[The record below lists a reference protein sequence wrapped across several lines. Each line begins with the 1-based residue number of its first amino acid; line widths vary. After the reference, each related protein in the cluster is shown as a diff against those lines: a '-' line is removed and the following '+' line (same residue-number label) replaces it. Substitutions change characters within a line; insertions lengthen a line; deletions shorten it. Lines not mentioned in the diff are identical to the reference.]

1 MAGAFKKPKSNVYR
15 SFLYLN
21 GDEVLNSL
29 AGLEGGGIDE
39 VLIRKTEEGGGE
51 LGAEAGISGA
61 KIRGGKKKQRAFE
74 EEVKRKR
81 TEHSAATIL
90 LRRLHEEDAV
100 GVLEGSYGKDVYE
113 ELEEHMLI
121 EFQAEIRIHPLH
133 QVVAAGRAWIE
144 VAAGYGVGQ
153 AEIKEVR
160 EVIKVLEM
168 LSQTKGKNQTF
179 VVFAE
184 SGPESKDYKLVVPVH
199 EKHLLVPLDEFSG
212 RATFL
217 AQVDRIL
224 REDEE
229 DMAIRLIRNA
239 PQLELEREGL
249 VEAVPG
255 LISGIDDL
263 GIKTDEADFVLKK
276 PAVILKPIC
285 IFK

>member
-1 MAGAFKKPKSNVYR
+1 MTGSFQKPKSKVYR

-39 VLIRKTEEGGGE
+39 VMVRTTEEGGGD
-51 LGAEAGISGA
+51 LGGEVGVPGA
-61 KIRGGKKKQRAFE
+61 KVRGGKKKQRAFE

-90 LRRLHEEDAV
+90 LRRLHEEEAV
-100 GVLEGSYGKDVYE
+100 GKLQGDYGKGVYE
-113 ELEEHMLI
+113 QLEEHMLI
-121 EFQAEIRIHPLH
+121 QFQAEIRIHPLH
-133 QVVAAGRAWIE
+133 QVVAAGRAWAE
-144 VAAGYGVGQ
+144 VASGYGIGQ
-153 AEIKEVR
+153 AEVKEVR
-160 EVIKVLEM
+160 EVLKVLEL
-168 LSQTKGKNQTF
+168 LSQSKGKEQTF

-184 SGPESKDYKLVVPVH
+184 SGPESKEYKLVVPVH
-199 EKHLLVPLDEFSG
+199 EKYLLVPLDEFSG

-224 REDEE
+224 DEDEE
-229 DMAIRLIRNA
+229 DLAIRLIRNA
-239 PQLELEREGL
+239 PQLDVERQGL
-249 VEAVPG
+249 AEAVPG

-263 GIKTDEADFVLKK
+263 GIETDEADFVLKK
-276 PAVILKPIC
+276 PSVILKPIL